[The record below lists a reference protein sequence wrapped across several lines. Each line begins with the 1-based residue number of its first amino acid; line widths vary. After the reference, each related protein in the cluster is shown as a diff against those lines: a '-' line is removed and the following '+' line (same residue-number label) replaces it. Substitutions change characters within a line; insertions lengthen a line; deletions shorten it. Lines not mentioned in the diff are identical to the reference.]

1 MSFSRWLAPWV
12 VALLGLM
19 VFPWAAQPQLSWV
32 EIWAAAWT
40 HSDTWTGW
48 QLLWALSDHSGTT
61 LPWGIGAWTC
71 ILAGGWGC
79 ALLWAHMGAFRAD
92 PWVAGAALLM
102 IALLLAFVAY
112 PVGSSLSAA
121 LKDDTG
127 VWSLGAWWGRLSNDR
142 VWGLGCL
149 QGAVQCGVAWNTL
162 WMATAVGLGTTLLGL
177 LLALLSERTGLI
189 SGSLSQGALQ
199 LLTLLPIITP
209 PFVVG
214 LGLILLFGRAGLVNQ
229 GLEWL
234 WGIPPTRWFYGGF
247 GLWMAQMFAFTPIAY
262 LMLRGVVQGIAPSL
276 EEASQTLGASRWQV
290 LRTVTLPLLKP
301 GLANAF
307 LIGFIESM
315 ADFGN
320 PVVVGGSYSVL
331 ATDIFF
337 AIVGA
342 QFDPG
347 RAAGLAWLLTGFA
360 VAAFILQ
367 QHLVGAQRYTTVSGK
382 GDSGFAM
389 PLPRGLHRL
398 LWSVALPWLSLTAL
412 VYVFAFAGGFVNLWG
427 RDYTLTFKH
436 FITAFE
442 LEWDSSGLVWLGT
455 AWPSLWTTLKLSV
468 ISAPLSAALGLLM
481 AWVLSRHQF
490 RGRRLLE
497 FSTLMAFAIPGT
509 VLGVSYVVAFNVP
522 PIELTGTGAV
532 IVLCFLFRNLPVG
545 VRAGTSALGQIDR
558 SLEEASAMLHASTPQ
573 TLRYVLLPLLRPALL
588 AALLYSFVRSMTTVS
603 AVIFLVTA
611 ENDLATTYII
621 GRVGNGDYGV
631 ALAYCS
637 VLMLLMLV
645 AAWAIQQLVGERQLG
660 RRTPFTT
667 H

>member
-1 MSFSRWLAPWV
+1 
-12 VALLGLM
+12 
-19 VFPWAAQPQLSWV
+19 
-32 EIWAAAWT
+32 
-40 HSDTWTGW
+40 
-48 QLLWALSDHSGTT
+48 
-61 LPWGIGAWTC
+61 
-71 ILAGGWGC
+71 
-79 ALLWAHMGAFRAD
+79 
-92 PWVAGAALLM
+92 
-102 IALLLAFVAY
+102 
-112 PVGSSLSAA
+112 
-121 LKDDTG
+121 
-127 VWSLGAWWGRLSNDR
+127 
-142 VWGLGCL
+142 
-149 QGAVQCGVAWNTL
+149 
-162 WMATAVGLGTTLLGL
+162 
-177 LLALLSERTGLI
+177 
-189 SGSLSQGALQ
+189 
-199 LLTLLPIITP
+199 
-209 PFVVG
+209 
-214 LGLILLFGRAGLVNQ
+214 
-229 GLEWL
+229 
-234 WGIPPTRWFYGGF
+234 
-247 GLWMAQMFAFTPIAY
+247 
-262 LMLRGVVQGIAPSL
+262 
-276 EEASQTLGASRWQV
+276 
-290 LRTVTLPLLKP
+290 
-301 GLANAF
+301 
-307 LIGFIESM
+307 
-315 ADFGN
+315 
-320 PVVVGGSYSVL
+320 
-331 ATDIFF
+331 
-337 AIVGA
+337 
-342 QFDPG
+342 
-347 RAAGLAWLLTGFA
+347 LAWLLTGVA

-436 FITAFE
+436 FITAFD

-522 PIELTGTGAV
+522 PIELTGTGA
-532 IVLCFLFRNLPVG
+532 
-545 VRAGTSALGQIDR
+545 
-558 SLEEASAMLHASTPQ
+558 
-573 TLRYVLLPLLRPALL
+573 LRYVLLPLLRPALL

>member
-1 MSFSRWLAPWV
+1 
-12 VALLGLM
+12 
-19 VFPWAAQPQLSWV
+19 
-32 EIWAAAWT
+32 
-40 HSDTWTGW
+40 
-48 QLLWALSDHSGTT
+48 
-61 LPWGIGAWTC
+61 
-71 ILAGGWGC
+71 
-79 ALLWAHMGAFRAD
+79 MGAFRAD

-149 QGAVQCGVAWNTL
+149 QGAVHCGVAWNTL

-436 FITAFE
+436 FITAFD

>member
-1 MSFSRWLAPWV
+1 
-12 VALLGLM
+12 
-19 VFPWAAQPQLSWV
+19 
-32 EIWAAAWT
+32 
-40 HSDTWTGW
+40 
-48 QLLWALSDHSGTT
+48 
-61 LPWGIGAWTC
+61 
-71 ILAGGWGC
+71 
-79 ALLWAHMGAFRAD
+79 MGAFRAD

-102 IALLLAFVAY
+102 IALLLVFVAY
-112 PVGSSLSAA
+112 PVGTSLSAA
-121 LKDDTG
+121 VKDDAG
-127 VWSLGAWWGRLSNDR
+127 VWSLSAWWGRLSDER
-142 VWGLGCL
+142 IWGLGCL
-149 QGAVQCGVAWNTL
+149 QGSVHCGVAWNTL
-162 WMATAVGLGTTLLGL
+162 WMASTVGLGTTLLGL
-177 LLALLSERTGLI
+177 LLALLSERTGLKAG
-189 SGSLSQGALQ
+189 SWSQGSLK

-276 EEASQTLGASRWQV
+276 EEASQTLGASRWEV

-360 VAAFILQ
+360 VAAFALQ
-367 QHLVGAQRYTTVSGK
+367 QQLVGARGYTTVSGK
-382 GDSGFAM
+382 GDNGFPM
-389 PLPRGLHRL
+389 PLPRGLYRL
-398 LWSVALPWLSLTAL
+398 LWSVALPWLALTAL
-412 VYVFAFAGGFVNLWG
+412 VYVFAFAGGFVKLWG

-436 FITAFE
+436 FVTAFE
-442 LEWDSSGLVWLGT
+442 LEWGSQGLVWLGT

-522 PIELTGTGAV
+522 PIELTGTGTV

-573 TLRYVLLPLLRPALL
+573 TIRHVLMPLLRPALL

-637 VLMLLMLV
+637 VLMLLMLI

-660 RRTPFTT
+660 RRAAFTT
-667 H
+667 S

>member
-1 MSFSRWLAPWV
+1 MSRSRWTAPCLLAW
-12 VALLGLM
+12 LGL
-19 VFPWAAQPQLSWV
+19 FALPWGALPDMGWGEVWL
-32 EIWAAAWT
+32 AAWT
-40 HSDTWTGW
+40 TPDISTGW
-48 QLLWALSDHSGTT
+48 QLWFYGLHQDTRLAWGT
-61 LPWGIGAWTC
+61 GAWTC
-71 ILAGGWGC
+71 LLAAGWML
-79 ALLWAHMGAFRAD
+79 ALVWARLGAFRAD
-92 PWVAGAALLM
+92 PWVAAMVLLM
-102 IALLLAFVAY
+102 VGLLLMFVAY
-112 PVGSSLSAA
+112 PVSTSLSAA
-121 LKDDTG
+121 WRDELGAWSLTAGWERLQDDRI
-127 VWSLGAWWGRLSNDR
+127 WSLG
-142 VWGLGCL
+142 CL
-149 QGAVQCGVAWNTL
+149 RGSVQCGVAWNTL
-162 WMATAVGLGTTLLGL
+162 WMALTVGVGTTVLGL
-177 LLALLSERTGLI
+177 LLALLGERTGLKPG
-189 SGSLSQGALQ
+189 GSLQG
-199 LLTLLPIITP
+199 LLKLITLLPIITP

-229 GLEWL
+229 ALEWAFD
-234 WGIPPTRWFYGGF
+234 IPPSRWFYGGL
-247 GLWMAQMFAFTPIAY
+247 GLWTAQMFAFTPIAY

-347 RAAGLAWLLTGFA
+347 RAASLAWLLTGFA
-360 VAAFILQ
+360 VAVFVLQ
-367 QHLVGAQRYTTVSGK
+367 QYLVGAQRYTTVGGK
-382 GDSGFAM
+382 GDNGLPM
-389 PLPRGLHRL
+389 VLPRGLQRA
-398 LWSVALPWLSLTAL
+398 LWGVALPWLCLTVL
-412 VYVFAFAGGFVNLWG
+412 VYAFAFAGGFVKLWG
-427 RDYTLTFKH
+427 RDYTLTLKH
-436 FITAFE
+436 FETAFAV
-442 LEWDSSGLVWLGT
+442 EWTAYGLAWVGT
-455 AWPSLWTTLKLSV
+455 AWPSLWTTLKLAT
-468 ISAPLSAALGLLM
+468 ISAPLSAGLGLLM

-490 RGRRLLE
+490 WGQRLLE

-522 PIELTGTGAV
+522 PIELTGTGTV

-545 VRAGTSALGQIDR
+545 VRAGTSALGQIDK
-558 SLEEASAMLHASTPQ
+558 SLEEASSMLRARTPQ

-588 AALLYSFVRSMTTVS
+588 AALLYSFVRAMTTVS

-611 ENDLATTYII
+611 EHDLATTYII

-637 VLMLLMLV
+637 VLMGLMLL
-645 AAWAIQQLVGERQLG
+645 AAWALQRLIGERELG
-660 RRTPFTT
+660 RRF
-667 H
+667 HLA